1 MSTSP
6 WSGVPRGETLTS
18 PWSARSSRPAAS
30 KSSSAGTGPA
40 SPTGTQTGQ
49 AEPPRASRL
58 IEIVTVVL
66 LAIATVGSAWS
77 AYQVARWSGTE
88 TDEARNSGSLR
99 IDASREYSLAT
110 QIVAYDAAAVSQ
122 FGQAVAA
129 GNEDLQQFLRET
141 IIRPGFEPIL
151 QQWREE
157 IDAGTVPTN
166 LLEND
171 DYLRELFATS
181 DELDAASLAAT
192 QRSEEAGD
200 NADGYVRLTLFFAT
214 ALFFAGITASF
225 NSRLARIMLL
235 SAAGVTVAIAIG
247 LLVSYPVA

>member
-6 WSGVPRGETLTS
+6 WSGATRGGALAS
-18 PWSARSSRPAAS
+18 PWSGRSGSAS
-30 KSSSAGTGPA
+30 PQPSSTATTSG
-40 SPTGTQTGQ
+40 SPTGTTTNS

-66 LAIATVGSAWS
+66 LAVATVGSAWS
-77 AYQVARWSGTE
+77 AYQVARWNGTE
-88 TDEARNSGSLR
+88 TDEARKSGSLR
-99 IDASREYSLAT
+99 IDASREYSLGT
-110 QIVAYDAAAVSQ
+110 QIVAYDAAAVGQ
-122 FGQAVAA
+122 FGQAVAS
-129 GNEDLQQFLRET
+129 GNEELQEFLSAT
-141 IIRPGFEPIL
+141 IIRSGFEPIL
-151 QQWREE
+151 QQWRDE
-157 IDAGTVPTN
+157 IDAGMVPTN

-171 DYLRELFATS
+171 DYLRELFAKS
-181 DELDAASLAAT
+181 DELDAASLAAA

-225 NSRLARIMLL
+225 SSRTARLMLL

-247 LLVSYPVA
+247 LLFSYPVA

>member
-1 MSTSP
+1 VSP
-6 WSGVPRGETLTS
+6 WSG
-18 PWSARSSRPAAS
+18 RSSPQTAAS
-30 KSSSAGTGPA
+30 SPATASGT
-40 SPTGTQTGQ
+40 PTGASTSSV
-49 AEPPRASRL
+49 EPPRASRL

-66 LAIATVGSAWS
+66 LAVATVGSAWS
-77 AYQVARWSGTE
+77 AYQVARWNGTE
-88 TDEARNSGSLR
+88 TDEARKSGSLR

-110 QIVAYDAAAVSQ
+110 QIVAYDAAAVGQ

-129 GNEDLQQFLRET
+129 GNEDLQEFLRAT
-141 IIRPGFEPIL
+141 IIRSGFEPIL
-151 QQWREE
+151 QQWRDE
-157 IDAGTVPTN
+157 IDAGVVPTN

-171 DYLRELFATS
+171 DYLRELFAKS
-181 DELDAASLAAT
+181 DELDAASLAAA

-225 NSRLARIMLL
+225 SSRTARIMLL

-247 LLVSYPVA
+247 LLFSYPVA

>member
-1 MSTSP
+1 VTGSGSST
-6 WSGVPRGETLTS
+6 GTS
-18 PWSARSSRPAAS
+18 TGP
-30 KSSSAGTGPA
+30 SSSPI
-40 SPTGTQTGQ
+40 
-49 AEPPRASRL
+49 EPPRASRL

-66 LAIATVGSAWS
+66 LAVATVGSAWS
-77 AYQVARWSGTE
+77 AYQVARWNGVE
-88 TDEARNSGSLR
+88 TDEARSSGASR

-129 GNEDLQQFLRET
+129 GNEELQEFLRET

-151 QQWREE
+151 QQWRDE
-157 IDAGTVPTN
+157 IDAGMVPTN

-171 DYLRELFATS
+171 DYLRELFAES
-181 DELDAASLAAT
+181 DELDAASLAAA

-225 NSRLARIMLL
+225 SSRTARIMLL

-247 LLVSYPVA
+247 LLASYPVA

>member
-6 WSGVPRGETLTS
+6 WSGSSRGVTLAS
-18 PWSARSSRPAAS
+18 PWSERSSRAPATQPLPG
-30 KSSSAGTGPA
+30 SSASGAAT
-40 SPTGTQTGQ
+40 
-49 AEPPRASRL
+49 AEPESPRASRL

-77 AYQVARWSGTE
+77 AYQVARWNGVE
-88 TDEARNSGSLR
+88 TDEARSAGSSR

-122 FGQAVAA
+122 FGQAIAS
-129 GNEDLQQFLRET
+129 GNEDLQEFLRET

-157 IDAGTVPTN
+157 IDAGLVPTN
-166 LLEND
+166 LVEND
-171 DYLRELFATS
+171 DYLQELFARST
-181 DELDAASLAAT
+181 ELDAASLTAS

-225 NSRLARIMLL
+225 SSRTARLMLL
-235 SAAGVTVAIAIG
+235 SAAGVTVVIATG
-247 LLVSYPVA
+247 LLASYPVA

>member
-1 MSTSP
+1 MTQP
-6 WSGVPRGETLTS
+6 P
-18 PWSARSSRPAAS
+18 PA
-30 KSSSAGTGPA
+30 SSASGAAT
-40 SPTGTQTGQ
+40 
-49 AEPPRASRL
+49 AEPESPRAGRL

-77 AYQVARWSGTE
+77 AYQVARWNGIE
-88 TDEARNSGSLR
+88 TDEARRSGAFR

-122 FGQAVAA
+122 FGQAVSS
-129 GNEDLQQFLRET
+129 GNEDLQEFLRET

-151 QQWREE
+151 QQWRDE
-157 IDAGTVPTN
+157 IDAGMVPTN

-171 DYLRELFATS
+171 DYLRELFSAS
-181 DELDAASLAAT
+181 DELDTASLEAT

-225 NSRLARIMLL
+225 SSRAARIMLL
-235 SAAGVTVAIAIG
+235 SAAGVTLVIAIG
-247 LLVSYPVA
+247 LLASYPVA

>member
-6 WSGVPRGETLTS
+6 WSGGPRGGTLAS
-18 PWSARSSRPAAS
+18 PWSGRTSRPAAS
-30 KSSSAGTGPA
+30 QPA
-40 SPTGTQTGQ
+40 PGVTASGSPTGTTTST
-49 AEPPRASRL
+49 EPPKASRL

-66 LAIATVGSAWS
+66 LAVATVGSAWS
-77 AYQVARWSGTE
+77 AYQVARWNGVE
-88 TDEARNSGSLR
+88 TDEARDSSSLR

-122 FGQAVAA
+122 FGQAVSS
-129 GNEDLQQFLRET
+129 GNEELQEFLRET

-151 QQWREE
+151 RQWREE
-157 IDAGTVPTN
+157 IDAGMVPTN

-171 DYLRELFATS
+171 DYLRELFARS
-181 DELDAASLAAT
+181 DELDVASLTAT

-225 NSRLARIMLL
+225 SSRLARIMLL
-235 SAAGVTVAIAIG
+235 SAAGITVAIAIG
-247 LLVSYPVA
+247 LLTSYPVA

>member
-6 WSGVPRGETLTS
+6 WSGAPRGDALAS
-18 PWSARSSRPAAS
+18 PWSGRAGRTAPQSSTSATAS
-30 KSSSAGTGPA
+30 GT
-40 SPTGTQTGQ
+40 STGTPAGS

-66 LAIATVGSAWS
+66 LAVATVGSAWS
-77 AYQVARWSGTE
+77 AYQVARWNGTE
-88 TDEARNSGSLR
+88 TDEARTSGSLR

-110 QIVAYDAAAVSQ
+110 QIVAYDAAAVGQ
-122 FGQAVAA
+122 FGQAVGA
-129 GNEDLQQFLRET
+129 GNEDLQEFLRAT
-141 IIRPGFEPIL
+141 IIRSGFEPIL
-151 QQWREE
+151 QQWRDE
-157 IDAGTVPTN
+157 IDAGMVPTN

-171 DYLRELFATS
+171 DYLQELFAKS
-181 DELDAASLAAT
+181 DQLDADSLAAA

-225 NSRLARIMLL
+225 SSRTARIMLL
-235 SAAGVTVAIAIG
+235 SAAGVTVTIAIG
-247 LLVSYPVA
+247 MLISYPVA